1 MSRTIPTRFGRVSPL
16 TAEWRRNVTETYE
29 FKTGIFEA
37 RDGVEDRWAL
47 RENPRYSLEHRSHL
61 YRGEIDR
68 YLADLAE
75 GQHFPFHVPIPWRRV
90 FLSASAA
97 PTGTTLSVTEV
108 PWWLV
113 AGSRLVV
120 SGGGVV
126 EGVEVLSISGT
137 TLTLTAAL
145 SGGFAA
151 GSAVFLAVSAR
162 AQDDVDFRA
171 ETDSIW
177 RGTVVWEQDPGA
189 DPRPVWPA
197 APDTYEGH
205 EIFLRRP
212 NWKEQPRISIQQF
225 REMVDAS
232 RGTVA
237 VSAPTGESRLE
248 SRLIYTGFGAETSD
262 DLISFFLRMKGK
274 RGAFWMPTWQ
284 RDLTPL
290 GGSGSVLDIQGS
302 DAFYAFS
309 GSRVFNA
316 VAVRHPD
323 GTYQV
328 NRVTGVSQ
336 TNSGADTRFT
346 MSEAWDAA
354 VSADSAV
361 SWCPL
366 WRFATDRLEVE
377 RVTGTITEIQFSVV
391 SLIQESS

>member
-1 MSRTIPTRFGRVSPL
+1 MSRIVPTRFGRVSPL
-16 TAEWRRNVTETYE
+16 TAEWRRGVTETYE

-37 RDGVEDRWAL
+37 RNGVEDRWAL
-47 RENPRYSLEHRSHL
+47 RENPRYTLDHRAHL

-68 YLADLAE
+68 YLGDLAE
-75 GQHFPFHVPIPWRRV
+75 GQHFPFFVPIPWRRV

-97 PTGTTLSVTEV
+97 PTGTALTVTEV

-113 AGSRLVV
+113 EGCRLVV
-120 SGGGVV
+120 SGGGAV

-137 TLTLTAAL
+137 TLTLTGAL

-151 GSAVFLAVSAR
+151 GSQVSLAVSAR

-171 ETDSIW
+171 ETDSLW
-177 RGTVVWEQDPGA
+177 RGGVVWEQDPGA
-189 DPRPVWPA
+189 DPWPVKPA
-197 APDTYEGH
+197 TPQTYEGH
-205 EIFLRRP
+205 EVFLHRP
-212 NWKEQPRISIQQF
+212 NWKEQPRVSIQQF

-237 VSAPTGESRLE
+237 VSAPTGESLLEFRL
-248 SRLIYTGFGAETSD
+248 RYNGFDAATSD
-262 DLISFFLRMKGK
+262 DLIAFFLRMKGK

-309 GSRVFNA
+309 NSRVFNA

-323 GTYQV
+323 GSHQV

-336 TNSGADTRFT
+336 TNGGSDTRFT
-346 MSEAWDAA
+346 MSEAWDAV
-354 VSADSAV
+354 VSAESPV

-377 RVTGTITEIQFSVV
+377 RVTGTITEVQFSVV
-391 SLIQESS
+391 SLIQEGS